1 MKGQETK
8 QEATKKLEVCNF
20 IKEETLVQVI
30 SWKLFKLFENNFLI
44 EQLCGCFWMSKD
56 KNDKSKL
63 G

>member
-1 MKGQETK
+1 MKGRETK

-20 IKEETLVQVI
+20 IKEETLAQVI
-30 SWKLFKLFENNFLI
+30 SWKFFKIFENNFLI
-44 EQLCGCFWMSKD
+44 EHLCGCFWMSMD